1 MKIFLGPAGNAAS
14 SKEPGTAGSF
24 KRLAELGLNA
34 QELEF
39 VQSVYLKHDAAVELG
54 GVSRDLGIRLSIHA
68 PYFINLCSLEPE
80 KVAASKKRIAD
91 SLDRA
96 EALAAQGAV
105 AVHPGF
111 FQKRSK
117 EECLQAVVDAG
128 LELSSAYPKAI
139 LGFETTGKHSAFG
152 SFDETL
158 EVCRQIGHA
167 NCVPVVDFA
176 HLYARQMGKIDF
188 AAVLDKLLAFGHSNL
203 YCHFS
208 GINYSDKGELTPL
221 PMASNKPPFGGL
233 VAELKKRSGK
243 FNNIQLICETPL
255 LEADCMVMKN
265 EIERQGLKLG

>member
-1 MKIFLGPAGNAAS
+1 MRIFLGPAGNCAS
-14 SKEPGTAGSF
+14 AKELATAGSL

-39 VQSVYLKHDAAVELG
+39 VQQVYLKHDAAVELG
-54 GVSRDLGIRLSIHA
+54 GISRDLGVRLSIHA

-80 KVAASKKRIAD
+80 KIAASKKRISD

-111 FQKRSK
+111 FQKRPAG
-117 EECLQAVVDAG
+117 ECMAAVVEAG
-128 LELSSAYPKAI
+128 KELAASYPKAI

-158 EVCRQIGHA
+158 EVCKAVGRK

-176 HLYARQMGKIDF
+176 HLYARQMGEIDF
-188 AAVLDKLLAFGHSNL
+188 AAVLDKLLAYGHADL

-208 GINYSDKGELTPL
+208 GINFSEKGELNHL
-221 PMASNKPPFGGL
+221 PISSNKPPFGEL
-233 VAELKKRSGK
+233 VKELKKRAGK
-243 FNNIQLICETPL
+243 FSDIQLICETPL
-255 LEADCMVMKN
+255 LEADCLVMKE

>member
-1 MKIFLGPAGNAAS
+1 M
-14 SKEPGTAGSF
+14 
-24 KRLAELGLNA
+24 GLNA

-39 VQSVYLKHDAAVELG
+39 VQSVYLKHDTAVELG

-68 PYFINLCSLEPE
+68 PYFINLCTLEAE
-80 KVAASKKRIAD
+80 KLAASQKRISD

-96 EALAAQGAV
+96 EALEAQGAV

-117 EECLQAVVDAG
+117 EECMAAVVDAG
-128 LELSSAYPKAI
+128 KELASAFPKAI

-158 EVCRQIGHA
+158 EVCKAVGRK

-188 AAVLDKLLAFGHSNL
+188 AATLEQLLAYGHSNL

-208 GINYSDKGELTPL
+208 GINFSEKGELNHL
-221 PMASNKPPFGGL
+221 PIASNKPPFADFVG
-233 VAELKKRSGK
+233 ELKKRSSK
-243 FNNIQLICETPL
+243 FGNIQLICETPL
-255 LEADCMVMKN
+255 LESDCVVMKS
-265 EIERQGLKLG
+265 ELARQGLKLG